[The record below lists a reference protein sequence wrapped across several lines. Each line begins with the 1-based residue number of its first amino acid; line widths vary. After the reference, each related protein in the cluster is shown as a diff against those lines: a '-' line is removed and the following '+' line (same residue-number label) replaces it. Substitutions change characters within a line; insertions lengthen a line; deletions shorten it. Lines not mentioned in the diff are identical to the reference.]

1 MKTSSTLDNF
11 NDGIDFNFDTSYIGN
26 DITLHVV
33 SNNGLYSVLHEEKPI
48 GNIKLGQIN
57 HTWYVVD
64 KNYTPIY
71 LLDAIANQIAT
82 RLQFS

>member
-1 MKTSSTLDNF
+1 MKTSSTIDNF
-11 NDGIDFNFDTSYIGN
+11 KEGIDFIFDTSYIGN

-33 SNNGLYSVLHEEKPI
+33 SNNGLFSVLHQEKPI
-48 GNIKLGQIN
+48 GNIKLGDIN

-71 LLDAIANQIAT
+71 LLDAIANQIAS
-82 RLQFS
+82 RLRFS

>member
-1 MKTSSTLDNF
+1 MKTTSTRDNVK
-11 NDGIDFNFDTSYIGN
+11 DSIDFNFDTSYIGN

-33 SNNGLYSVLHEEKPI
+33 SNHGLYSVLHEEKPI
-48 GNIKLGQIN
+48 GNIKLGEIN
-57 HTWYVVD
+57 NTWYVVD

-71 LLDAIANQIAT
+71 LLDAIANQIAS

>member
-1 MKTSSTLDNF
+1 MKTSSIQDNF
-11 NDGIDFNFDTSYIGN
+11 NKDIDFNFDTPYIGN

-33 SNNGLYSVLHEEKPI
+33 SNNGLYSVLHEEKQI
-48 GNIKLGQIN
+48 GNIKLGDIN

-71 LLDAIANQIAT
+71 LLDAIANQIAS